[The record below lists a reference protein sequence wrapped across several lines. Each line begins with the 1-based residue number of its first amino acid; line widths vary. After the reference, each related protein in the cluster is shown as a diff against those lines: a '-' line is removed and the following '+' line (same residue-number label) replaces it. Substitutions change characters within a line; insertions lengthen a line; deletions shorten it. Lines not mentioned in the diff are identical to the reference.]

1 LRSINIKKTS
11 NKIVR
16 GTLIALGTVFVGFGV
31 VGIFLPILP
40 TTPFFLLAAACYAR
54 SSERFY
60 YWILHN
66 RWFGNYIKNYREG
79 KGISLTVKLWTIFA
93 LWFTI
98 LLSVFIVDD
107 YYVKVLLLFI
117 AAAVTLHIVTIKTF
131 KS

>member
-1 LRSINIKKTS
+1 MRSINIRKTS

>member
-11 NKIVR
+11 NKIAR
-16 GTLIALGTVFVGFGV
+16 GTLIVAGTIFVGFGV

-60 YWILHN
+60 YWLLHN
-66 RWFGNYIKNYREG
+66 KWFGNYIKNYREG
-79 KGISLTVKLWTIFA
+79 KGISLAVKLWTIFA

>member
-1 LRSINIKKTS
+1 
-11 NKIVR
+11 
-16 GTLIALGTVFVGFGV
+16 
-31 VGIFLPILP
+31 
-40 TTPFFLLAAACYAR
+40 YAR

>member
-1 LRSINIKKTS
+1 MRSINIKKTS

-117 AAAVTLHIVTIKTF
+117 AVAVTLHIVTIKTF

>member
-1 LRSINIKKTS
+1 MRSINIRKTS

-16 GTLIALGTVFVGFGV
+16 GTLIVLGTVFVGFGV

-40 TTPFFLLAAACYAR
+40 TTPFFLLAAASYAR

>member
-1 LRSINIKKTS
+1 MRSINIKKTS